1 MTTKWLMSNLMIM
14 IGISGKNEFKKY
26 KKIYPKKIQ
35 DIDELSKYVSLKI
48 KSLSV

>member
-26 KKIYPKKIQ
+26 IVTRF
-35 DIDELSKYVSLKI
+35 L
-48 KSLSV
+48 